1 MQPEDI
7 LAFIIRDTFGIFGG
21 GGLRLRL
28 HVFCSPVMLSR
39 ARRKSREEPNGE
51 CDKPVTPRSKC
62 WPPSYC
68 DPPPLIVTDYGV
80 CRASTPTNRPA
91 AADDAD
97 PGLGERADTAGE
109 DGDEPLCQRTSPVT
123 VTVSAAVDDDDVD
136 DSQRLLTQVDTVPS
150 TDGTVPPLCDA

>member
-1 MQPEDI
+1 
-7 LAFIIRDTFGIFGG
+7 
-21 GGLRLRL
+21 LRSWLRL
-28 HVFCSPVMLSR
+28 HVCCSLVVFR

-91 AADDAD
+91 DDAD
-97 PGLGERADTAGE
+97 PGLGERADTAGD

-123 VTVSAAVDDDDVD
+123 VTVSAADDDDVD
-136 DSQRLLTQVDTVPS
+136 DSQRLLTQVDTLPS